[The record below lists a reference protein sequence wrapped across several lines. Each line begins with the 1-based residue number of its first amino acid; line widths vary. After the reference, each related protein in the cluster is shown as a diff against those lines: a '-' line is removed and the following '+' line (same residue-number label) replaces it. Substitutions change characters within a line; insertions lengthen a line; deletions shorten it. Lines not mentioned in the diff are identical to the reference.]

1 MPFTGNFTCNVFK
14 TGLLRGEFDF
24 SPTSPDVY
32 KIALYTNDATLNQ
45 DTLAYTTVGEVVA
58 PGYTAGGEILTPTV
72 GALDNTSYI
81 SFADV
86 TWNAAFTARG
96 ALVYKVGA
104 GDPAVFVL
112 DFGADRTST
121 LTFTVQFPPA
131 TNTSAILRIR

>member
-14 TGLLRGEFDF
+14 TGLLNGDFDF
-24 SPTSPDVY
+24 SADTFR
-32 KIALYTNDATLNQ
+32 IAIYTNNVTLNQ
-45 DTLAYTTVGEVVA
+45 NTLAYTTEGEVVA
-58 PGYTAGGEILTPTV
+58 PGYVAGGELLVPSV
-72 GALDNTSYI
+72 GALDGVSYV
-81 SFADV
+81 SFANV
-86 TWNAAFTARG
+86 SWNAAFTARG

-121 LTFTVQFPPA
+121 ATFTVQFPPA